1 MSEDNLVSVYIGT
14 DITANLLKEYLSEM
28 NVLAVLNSEHDSS
41 IDKTGDCEVFIFE
54 HDAEKAL
61 PLVEEFKKNNP

>member
-54 HDAEKAL
+54 HDTEKAL
-61 PLVEEFKKNNP
+61 PLVEEFKKKNP